1 MSYVADTYALVGYLV
16 GNLPAI
22 VNKIFGD
29 VEGGDSTAF
38 VPTIV
43 LAECLYLV
51 ENKKIEL
58 DFDELLSRMQK
69 SRNFVP
75 TSFNLQVLKL
85 LPKIA
90 LPELHDRIIVATA
103 KMLNAKLITKDKV
116 IKESGLVETVW

>member
-1 MSYVADTYALVGYLV
+1 MSYVADTHALVGYLV
-16 GNLPAI
+16 GTLPDR
-22 VNKIFGD
+22 VNKIFED
-29 VEGGDSTAF
+29 IEAGGSTAF
-38 VPTIV
+38 IPTIV

-58 DFDELLSRMQK
+58 DFDELLNRIET
-69 SRNFVP
+69 SRNFVT
-75 TSFNLQVLKL
+75 TSFNLQVMKR

-103 KMLNAKLITKDKV
+103 KILNARLITKDRT